1 MSLYDPRRLAGSSL
15 FATALALLIVT
26 PFASAQSPSSTER
39 AAAAEAATAPA
50 GLQPEAVSDQD
61 IADAIEDRWLAD
73 GILDL
78 NRIDITVDE
87 GIAQI
92 DGSASSLLEKQRAA
106 RIAEAVKGVRA
117 VSNQLQVEPRAA
129 ADDDLVEKQIDT
141 GLMFDPALGDGKV
154 GVSVEDGIARLTGTV
169 QSWPEWQSAERVAKG
184 VRGVLAVTNDIEVR
198 YPEQRSDAEIR
209 SDVEERLRW
218 DVRLSTV
225 PLIVAVNDGV
235 VQLSGTVA
243 SPAQKRWA
251 RWKSWV
257 NGVQDV
263 DAEAVIV
270 SPWITADDWRAE
282 REPIRDDSTIRDALT
297 DALLYDPRVSTFN
310 VAPEVDDGWV
320 TLRGSVPALRA
331 KQAAERVARHTVG
344 VAGVINRIKVRPER
358 PVGDADLAS
367 RILDALEA
375 NPYTEAID
383 TTVRVHDGQ
392 VTLTGTADTR
402 FEKREAARVAAGVL
416 GVTDVRNAIELIPID
431 PTWQDTWETDTSIP
445 IVTTRGDADI
455 LDAVENQLFWSPFV
469 DSDAID
475 VSVAGG
481 IVTLDGTVDSW
492 WEYNAAEAN
501 AFDAGVTT
509 VINDLDVN

>member
-1 MSLYDPRRLAGSSL
+1 MSLNYSRRLAGSSL

-26 PFASAQSPSSTER
+26 PFAGAQPPSSTEQ
-39 AAAAEAATAPA
+39 AAAAQAITPA
-50 GLQPEAVSDQD
+50 GSQPEAISDQD

-92 DGSASSLLEKQRAA
+92 DGRAASLLEKQRAA

-117 VSNQLQVEPRAA
+117 VSNQLQVEPGAA
-129 ADDDLVEKQIDT
+129 VDDDVIEKRITT
-141 GLMFDPALGDGKV
+141 GLMFDLALADSNLD
-154 GVSVEDGIARLTGTV
+154 VSVQDGVVKLTGIV
-169 QSWPEWQSAERVAKG
+169 QSWPERQSAERVAEG
-184 VRGVLAVTNDIEVR
+184 VRGVLAVDNAIEVR

-209 SDVEERLRW
+209 ADVEERLRW
-218 DVRLSTV
+218 DIRLSTV
-225 PLIVAVNDGV
+225 PLMVAVDDGV

-243 SPAQKRWA
+243 SPSQKRWA

-257 NGVQDV
+257 NGVKDV
-263 DAEAVIV
+263 NAEAVIV

-310 VAPEVDDGWV
+310 VITEVEEGWV

-344 VAGVINRIKVRPER
+344 VAGVTNRIKVRPEQG
-358 PVGDADLAS
+358 VDDADLAS

-375 NPYTEAID
+375 NPYTEATD

-445 IVTTRGDADI
+445 IVTTRSDANI
-455 LDAVENQLFWSPFV
+455 LDEVQDQLFWSPFV

-475 VSVAGG
+475 VGVAGG
-481 IVTLDGTVDSW
+481 IVTLEGTVDSW

-509 VINDLDVN
+509 VINDLEVD

>member
-1 MSLYDPRRLAGSSL
+1 MFATSPQRLAGSSL
-15 FATALALLIVT
+15 FATALALLFVT
-26 PFASAQSPSSTER
+26 PFASAQSPTEQ
-39 AAAAEAATAPA
+39 AAAPEATAPA
-50 GLQPEAVSDQD
+50 SVRPEALSDQD

-78 NRIDITVDE
+78 NRIELTVDE

-129 ADDDLVEKQIDT
+129 ADDDVIEEQIET
-141 GLMFDPALGDGKV
+141 GLMFDPALADSKV
-154 GVSVEDGIARLTGTV
+154 EVSVDEGIVRLAGTV
-169 QSWPEWQSAERVAKG
+169 QSWPERQSAERVAKG
-184 VRGVLAVTNDIEVR
+184 VRGVLAVNNDIDVR

-209 SDVEERLRW
+209 ADVEERLRW

-235 VQLSGTVA
+235 VELSGTVA

-257 NGVQDV
+257 NGVKDV

-270 SPWITADDWRAE
+270 SPWITADDWRPE
-282 REPIRDDSTIRDALT
+282 REPIRDDSTIRDSLA
-297 DALLYDPRVSTFN
+297 DALLYDPRVSSFN
-310 VAPEVDDGWV
+310 VTPEVEDGWV
-320 TLRGSVPALRA
+320 TLRGEVQALRA

-344 VAGVINRIKVRPER
+344 VAGVINRIKVRPEQG
-358 PVGDADLAS
+358 VDDTALAS
-367 RILDALEA
+367 RILDALQA
-375 NPYTEAID
+375 NPYTEATD
-383 TTVRVHDGQ
+383 TTVRVRNGQ
-392 VTLTGTADTR
+392 VTLAGSADTR
-402 FEKREAARVAAGVL
+402 FEKREAARVAAGVP
-416 GVTDVRNAIELIPID
+416 GVIDVRNAIELIPID
-431 PTWQDTWETDTSIP
+431 PTWQDTWETDASIP
-445 IVTTRGDADI
+445 IVTTRSDVAI
-455 LDAVENQLFWSPFV
+455 LEEVQDQLFWSPFV

-509 VINDLDVN
+509 VINDLEVN

>member
-1 MSLYDPRRLAGSSL
+1 MSLNDPRRLAGSSL
-15 FATALALLIVT
+15 FATALALLIVP
-26 PFASAQSPSSTER
+26 PFAGAQSPSATEQ
-39 AAAAEAATAPA
+39 AAASEATVTA
-50 GLQPEAVSDQD
+50 GSQPESISDRD

-92 DGSASSLLEKQRAA
+92 EGRASSLLEKQRAG
-106 RIAEAVKGVRA
+106 RIAEAVRGVRA
-117 VSNQLQVEPRAA
+117 VSNQLQVQPRAA
-129 ADDDLVEKQIDT
+129 ADDDLIEKQIDT

-154 GVSVEDGIARLTGTV
+154 DVSVEDGIVRLTGTV
-169 QSWPEWQSAERVAKG
+169 RSWPEWQSAERVAKG
-184 VRGVLAVTNDIEVR
+184 VRGVLAVNNDIEVR

-209 SDVEERLRW
+209 ADVEERLRW

-225 PLIVAVNDGV
+225 PLMVAVNDGI

-251 RWKSWV
+251 RWKSWI
-257 NGVQDV
+257 NGVKDV
-263 DAEAVIV
+263 NADAVIV

-282 REPIRDDSTIRDALT
+282 REPIRDDSAIRSALT
-297 DALLYDPRVSTFN
+297 DALLYDPRVSTFD
-310 VAPEVDDGWV
+310 VIPEVEAGWV
-320 TLRGSVPALRA
+320 TLRGEVPTLRA

-344 VAGVINRIKVRPER
+344 VAGVTNRIKVRPEQG
-358 PVGDADLAS
+358 VDDADLAS

-375 NPYTEAID
+375 NPYTEATD

-416 GVTDVRNAIELIPID
+416 GVTAVRNAIELIPID

-445 IVTTRGDADI
+445 IVTTRSDADI
-455 LDAVENQLFWSPFV
+455 LDEVQDQLFWSPFV

-509 VINDLDVN
+509 VINDLDVD